1 MTALSLRRRLRAT
14 AGSTATLTALL
25 TASTAFAAPADA
37 VLMDPSV
44 GAQTIAYSSAA
55 KPGLTSLPVVF
66 TPPTRDAYTKALPLE
81 LPCDV
86 DSLAVGVSFKNVS
99 AQPLY
104 IEWSGAVFEN
114 GDEKTRIPDAFGR
127 KVVHIADGR
136 QFGPGEVGSGGL
148 LFIAQAPLLSWAAP
162 PSRPTSPCGCSWRA
176 EASPATSS
184 TRSAAA
190 TTWQTRLLRTSS
202 GTTTIESGYS
212 APVPDALG
220 LGMPS
225 GTEAPRPPGVRQP
238 R

>member
-148 LFIAQAPLLSWAAP
+148 LFIAQAPLLSWAAASFP
-162 PSRPTSPCGCSWRA
+162 ANVPLRLQLESRGFTSNV
-176 EASPATSS
+176 
-184 TRSAAA
+184 
-190 TTWQTRLLRTSS
+190 
-202 GTTTIESGYS
+202 I
-212 APVPDALG
+212 DALRG
-220 LGMPS
+220 GYDLANQASEDVIWNNNYRIWVQRTCP
-225 GTEAPRPPGVRQP
+225 
-238 R
+238 

>member
-1 MTALSLRRRLRAT
+1 MNALSLRRRLRAT
-14 AGSTATLTALL
+14 AGSAATLTALL

-148 LFIAQAPLLSWAAP
+148 LFIAQAPLLSWPAASFP
-162 PSRPTSPCGCSWRA
+162 ANVPLRLQLESRGFTSNA
-176 EASPATSS
+176 
-184 TRSAAA
+184 
-190 TTWQTRLLRTSS
+190 
-202 GTTTIESGYS
+202 I
-212 APVPDALG
+212 DALRG
-220 LGMPS
+220 GYDLANQASEDVIWNNNYRIWVQRTCP
-225 GTEAPRPPGVRQP
+225 
-238 R
+238 